1 MSFIDFEM
9 DKQQFPTFDIC
20 NLNTPK
26 NINELLSVDRFRG
39 YVESNPH
46 LQQVHNHN
54 YYHLVYFTEGS
65 GEHLIDFEK
74 FPVKTGMMY
83 FMKPGQVHQW
93 YFKEKYDGFVVNF
106 SSNFFDWIGINSSL
120 LQKFSFLQSIKI
132 TDHVIELNKELQ
144 AIISPLFENIINEN
158 LLNDQFT
165 NLKIG
170 SQLLELF
177 ILIERSYFANY
188 NAVNDYK
195 SVLLNNFQTLID
207 QHFKVKKLPKDYAEM
222 LYITPNHL
230 NALCKD
236 LGGISAG
243 ELIRSRVVLEAK
255 RLLVNKELSVSEI
268 AYELNFQDASYFVKF
283 FKKYTN
289 FTPEQFRKQYYI

>member
-1 MSFIDFEM
+1 M

-106 SSNFFDWIGINSSL
+106 SSSFFDWIGINSSL

-144 AIISPLFENIINEN
+144 AIISPLFEDIINEN

-177 ILIERSYFANY
+177 ILIERNYFADS

-195 SVLLNNFQTLID
+195 SVLLNNFQSLID

>member
-106 SSNFFDWIGINSSL
+106 SSSFFDWIGINSSL

-177 ILIERSYFANY
+177 ILIERNYFADS

>member
-1 MSFIDFEM
+1 M

-106 SSNFFDWIGINSSL
+106 SSSFFDWIGINSAL

-132 TDHVIELNKELQ
+132 TDHVIELNKDLQ
-144 AIISPLFENIINEN
+144 LIISSLFEEIINEN

-170 SQLLELF
+170 TQLLELF
-177 ILIERSYFANY
+177 ILIERHYFSESNTI
-188 NAVNDYK
+188 NDYK

-207 QHFKVKKLPKDYAEM
+207 QNFKAKKLPKDYAEM
-222 LYITPNHL
+222 LYVTPNHL

>member
-177 ILIERSYFANY
+177 ILIERNYFADS

>member
-106 SSNFFDWIGINSSL
+106 SSSFFDWIGINSSL

-144 AIISPLFENIINEN
+144 AIISPLFEDIINEN

-177 ILIERSYFANY
+177 ILIERNYFADS

>member
-1 MSFIDFEM
+1 M

-177 ILIERSYFANY
+177 ILIERNYFADS

>member
-1 MSFIDFEM
+1 M

-177 ILIERSYFANY
+177 ILIERNYFADS

-195 SVLLNNFQTLID
+195 SVLLNNFQSLID

>member
-1 MSFIDFEM
+1 
-9 DKQQFPTFDIC
+9 
-20 NLNTPK
+20 
-26 NINELLSVDRFRG
+26 
-39 YVESNPH
+39 
-46 LQQVHNHN
+46 
-54 YYHLVYFTEGS
+54 
-65 GEHLIDFEK
+65 
-74 FPVKTGMMY
+74 MY

-177 ILIERSYFANY
+177 ILIERNYFADS

-195 SVLLNNFQTLID
+195 SVLLNNFQSLID

>member
-1 MSFIDFEM
+1 M

-106 SSNFFDWIGINSSL
+106 SSSFFDWIGINSSL

-144 AIISPLFENIINEN
+144 AIISPLFEDIINEN

-177 ILIERSYFANY
+177 ILIERNYFADS

>member
-1 MSFIDFEM
+1 M

-106 SSNFFDWIGINSSL
+106 SSSFFDWIGINSAL

-132 TDHVIELNKELQ
+132 TDHVIELNKDLQ
-144 AIISPLFENIINEN
+144 LIISSLFEEIINEN

-170 SQLLELF
+170 AQLLELF
-177 ILIERSYFANY
+177 ILIERHYFSESNTI
-188 NAVNDYK
+188 NDYK

-207 QHFKVKKLPKDYAEM
+207 QNFKIKKLPKDYAEM

>member
-1 MSFIDFEM
+1 M

-144 AIISPLFENIINEN
+144 AIISPLFEDIINEN

-177 ILIERSYFANY
+177 ILIERNYFADS

-195 SVLLNNFQTLID
+195 SVLLNNFQSLID

>member
-106 SSNFFDWIGINSSL
+106 SSSFFDWIGINSSL

-144 AIISPLFENIINEN
+144 AVISPLFEGIINEN

-177 ILIERSYFANY
+177 ILIERNYFADS